1 MSTFEDSL
9 RSMISNSVARMRE
22 DDQDISSIDSRQIV
36 NCILASASTS
46 DSFIDNC
53 DSTISPLYG
62 KCRRNKR

>member
-1 MSTFEDSL
+1 MSTFEDHL

-22 DDQDISSIDSRQIV
+22 DDQDISSIDSRHIV

-46 DSFIDNC
+46 DSIVDNC
-53 DSTISPLYG
+53 DCTISPLYG